1 MHEVGA
7 NNSLAAF
14 LHMHA
19 VIDATRLMGAVLA
32 MSVNAAEVPGALPQK
47 G

>member
-19 VIDATRLMGAVLA
+19 VIDGTRLMGAALA
-32 MSVNAAEVPGALPQK
+32 TSANSAEVPAALRQK
-47 G
+47 E